1 MKTRKKGNLNK
12 KRKKL
17 KVICREVRTHDQTEK
32 QTLFFPHFVVVNFYF
47 MKVG

>member
-1 MKTRKKGNLNK
+1 MGKKDFSLKTVKSGWMKTRKKGNLNK

-32 QTLFFPHFVVVNFYF
+32 
-47 MKVG
+47 